1 MRRLASLL
9 LLLALVAACGPTAA
23 PLLRAEYVAGGET
36 RTLLV
41 AVDGTTS
48 IDDIALPSL
57 EGEALVELTLLV
69 EAIATLPAP
78 VGAEPD
84 DGIVRRLTIGET
96 TIEVQG
102 LPAVP
107 EPYRVLFT
115 RLDALFASR

>member
-1 MRRLASLL
+1 MRRLALL
-9 LLLALVAACGPTAA
+9 LVLLVTAACGPTTA
-23 PLLRAEYVAGGET
+23 PLLRAEYREGGET
-36 RTLLV
+36 RTLLI
-41 AVDGTTS
+41 AVDGTAS
-48 IDDIALPSL
+48 IDGVVLSPL

-78 VGAEPD
+78 VGADPD
-84 DGIVRRLTIGET
+84 DGITRRLTIGET

-102 LPAVP
+102 MPAAP

>member
-1 MRRLASLL
+1 MRRLTSLL
-9 LLLALVAACGPTAA
+9 LLLTVVAACGPTTA
-23 PLLRAEYVAGGET
+23 PLLRAEYLEGGET
-36 RTLLV
+36 RTLLIT
-41 AVDGTTS
+41 VDGTAS
-48 IDDIALPSL
+48 IDDVALPPL

-84 DGIVRRLTIGET
+84 DGITRRLLIGET